1 MKFYTSVFQLGND
14 ILVRGYENG
23 KHFTKREPFQ
33 PRFFVPSKRE
43 SKFKTLD
50 GQDVEPI
57 HPGTI
62 RECKEFL
69 EKYDGVNG
77 FKVYGNDRFVYQYI
91 AQNYPEEEIKFD
103 INKVGLVSL
112 IFIFLG
118 FLLCSLDL
126 AGINILWDWLTI
138 LL

>member
-1 MKFYTSVFQLGND
+1 MKFYTSVVLLGND

-43 SKFKTLD
+43 SKYKTLD

-57 HPGTI
+57 RPGTI
-62 RECKEFL
+62 RECREFL
-69 EKYDGVNG
+69 DKYNDVNG

-91 AQNYPEEEIKFD
+91 VRIILRTKSN
-103 INKVGLVSL
+103 L
-112 IFIFLG
+112 ISQRSK
-118 FLLCSLDL
+118 LLQL
-126 AGINILWDWLTI
+126 ILRLQRRVDSPMYSTVLKNFY
-138 LL
+138 